1 MPIYG
6 FQLDVPAPPEV
17 VEERVRA
24 VVGKAPTFW
33 EGLASSWRG
42 PQQPGFAFLGTVGG
56 RSFLIRR
63 AIQYRNSFLPLI
75 RGKIVAT
82 PAGSRVNVL
91 MFMHPASLI
100 FMLLWFGFLIST
112 ESRLLNANIA
122 RSYIPIGMIIFGL
135 VLSLGGF
142 FFEALKVM
150 PLLSAAVFN
159 PAITTTVPGPAAE
172 SQPLATNSPPVPEN
186 SLVRIAVPVGAA
198 IVLLA
203 AFALVNRYENW
214 LRSCPAFGAALDLAS
229 KSDAVRAA
237 LGGPVKAGVAA
248 RGMIHENTESGY
260 AAMAIPVS
268 GPAADAKGTLYIV
281 ANRTAGRWD
290 IERAALHVGDG
301 PAPYSSPSD

>member
-6 FQLDVPAPPEV
+6 FQFDVPAPPDV

-33 EGLASSWRG
+33 ERLTSSWRG
-42 PQQPGFAFLGTVGG
+42 PQQPRFAFLGTVGG

-82 PAGSRVNVL
+82 PTGSRVNVL

-100 FMLLWFGFLIST
+100 FMLVWFGFLISI
-112 ESRLLNANIA
+112 ESRLVDANIA
-122 RSYIPIGMIIFGL
+122 RSFVPVGMIIFGL

-159 PAITTTVPGPAAE
+159 PAITTVP
-172 SQPLATNSPPVPEN
+172 
-186 SLVRIAVPVGAA
+186 
-198 IVLLA
+198 
-203 AFALVNRYENW
+203 
-214 LRSCPAFGAALDLAS
+214 
-229 KSDAVRAA
+229 
-237 LGGPVKAGVAA
+237 
-248 RGMIHENTESGY
+248 
-260 AAMAIPVS
+260 
-268 GPAADAKGTLYIV
+268 
-281 ANRTAGRWD
+281 
-290 IERAALHVGDG
+290 
-301 PAPYSSPSD
+301 